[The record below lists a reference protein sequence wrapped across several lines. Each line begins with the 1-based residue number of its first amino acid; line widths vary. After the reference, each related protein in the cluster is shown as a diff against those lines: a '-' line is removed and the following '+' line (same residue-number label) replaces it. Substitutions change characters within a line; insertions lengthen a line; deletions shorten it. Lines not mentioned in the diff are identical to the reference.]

1 MEQRTEAER
10 RRAAQRAQLIVAAEA
25 AIAAEGLAGLRARR
39 LAEEV
44 GCSLGAIYNL
54 VSDLDELV
62 LLVAQRTFTALGAA
76 LDANG
81 PAEDANGPAE
91 DDVKARFTAWAR
103 AYLRFAS
110 ENRNRWRALFEFRLT
125 PGQPLP
131 DWFAADQEKLFE
143 RLEAG
148 LARLAPLMPAAK
160 RKLSAR
166 TLFSA
171 VHGIV
176 ALGLDEKLVA
186 LPADAVEDELV
197 RFVSVYVDGFA
208 RSAGG

>member
-10 RRAAQRAQLIVAAEA
+10 RRAAQREHLIAAAEA

-62 LLVAQRTFTALGAA
+62 LLVAQRTFVALGAA
-76 LDANG
+76 LDASG
-81 PAEDANGPAE
+81 PVE
-91 DDVKARFTAWAR
+91 DDVKARFTAWAA

-110 ENRNRWRALFEFRLT
+110 DNRNRWRALFEFRLT
-125 PGQPLP
+125 PGRPLP

-148 LARLAPLMPAAK
+148 LARLAPLMPAAQ
-160 RKLSAR
+160 RRLSAR

-186 LPADAVEDELV
+186 LPAEAVEDELV

-208 RSAGG
+208 RSADA